1 MRSGLKIQTDVIFE
15 SNGSY
20 VCCVLSMRVPV
31 ITFSSRRRVRHGPPI
46 RLQQYP
52 RRTKTLICT
61 HHVSRPFTHF
71 PSPASSDRLY
81 PDHAAS
87 ILVRPLA
94 HPPDPTDTMKTDQPT
109 ANDEDEDDDDK
120 NRDRG
125 DETEGNKK
133 ENDSKRGRD

>member
-1 MRSGLKIQTDVIFE
+1 MDPMCA
-15 SNGSY
+15 
-20 VCCVLSMRVPV
+20 VCCPCAFQSLLFLRAAASDMAHPSASNNIPAAQKPLYAPITSRVLSPTFPV
-31 ITFSSRRRVRHGPPI
+31 
-46 RLQQYP
+46 LP
-52 RRTKTLICT
+52 RSTTYIPVT
-61 HHVSRPFTHF
+61 SHP
-71 PSPASSDRLY
+71 
-81 PDHAAS
+81 

-94 HPPDPTDTMKTDQPT
+94 HSPDPTDTIKTDQPA